1 MLLSFPC
8 ASWDIIVVRVVLTQ
22 KLAQANPI
30 GEVVVSAPTAKATQE
45 ANARKA
51 AALARQAS
59 CYA

>member
-1 MLLSFPC
+1 M
-8 ASWDIIVVRVVLTQ
+8 VRVVLIQ
-22 KLAQANPI
+22 KLVQANPI
-30 GEVVVSAPTAKATQE
+30 SEVVVSALTAKATQE

>member
-1 MLLSFPC
+1 M
-8 ASWDIIVVRVVLTQ
+8 VRVVLIQ
-22 KLAQANPI
+22 KLVQANPI
-30 GEVVVSAPTAKATQE
+30 SEVVVSAPTAKATQE